1 MTYNEDNRIQLV
13 PPLPSEIREAVN
25 GGNLVVFIG
34 AGVSQVIGCKSW
46 GNLAQSLIDKCYSP
60 EKDHARRYID
70 FKQKQTL
77 LEGSDYKKTIT
88 MCYHILE
95 ENGRKDAFYKELE
108 KCFKAKPR
116 LLKSRNICKE
126 LIGLHGVFLT
136 TNADRHFD
144 KYFEEQRIVYD
155 PWRLDAT
162 DIERNKLYHIH
173 GSIRYPD
180 SVVFILSKYMELYQE
195 SNFRK
200 FLEQVFARHVVL
212 FIGYG
217 MSEFELL
224 DFLMI
229 KFDSSQKKES
239 SRFILKGYYKGDEK
253 IRDLDQYYYDEMGV
267 RVIGYQMDNEG
278 YGQLYEIVRRWREE
292 IDQTSRYLYD
302 SFDEIDEAIN
312 NP

>member
-1 MTYNEDNRIQLV
+1 MAYNEDNRIQLV
-13 PPLPSEIREAVN
+13 PPLPSEIQEAVN
-25 GGNLVVFIG
+25 RRNLAVFIG
-34 AGVSQVIGCKSW
+34 AGVSQVIGCRGW
-46 GNLAQSLIDKCYSP
+46 GSLAQSLIDKCYSP
-60 EKDHARRYID
+60 EKDHGRRYID

-77 LEGSDYKKTIT
+77 LEYSDYKKTIT
-88 MCYHILE
+88 ICYKILK

-108 KCFKAKPR
+108 ECFKAKQR
-116 LLKSRNICKE
+116 FLKSRNIYKE
-126 LIGLHGVFLT
+126 LIGLHAVFLT

-144 KYFEEQRIVYD
+144 EYFEEQRIVYD
-155 PWRLDAT
+155 PWLLDAT

-173 GSIRYPD
+173 GSIRYPN
-180 SVVFILSKYMELYQE
+180 SLVFTLSTYMELYQE
-195 SNFRK
+195 SSFRK
-200 FLEQVFARHVVL
+200 FLEQVFARFVVL

-229 KFDSSQKKES
+229 KYDSNQKKES
-239 SRFILKGYYKGDEK
+239 SKFILNHYYKGDEK
-253 IRDLDQYYYDEMGV
+253 ILELDQYYYDEMGV

-278 YGQLYEIVRRWREE
+278 YGQLYEIVRRWSEE
-292 IDQTSRYLYD
+292 IDQTSTYLYD